1 MIGQQILRLV
11 DGFSFAVLLLAQSV
25 CHRAE
30 NALLSLLLLV
40 MLWRLARGVEES
52 FFILR
57 DLGRLTRVSD
67 DLLEVRSC
75 MLVLPD
81 KLLVYG

>member
-30 NALLSLLLLV
+30 NALLSLLLV
-40 MLWRLARGVEES
+40 MLWRLARGIEES

>member
-30 NALLSLLLLV
+30 NALLSLLLV

-75 MLVLPD
+75 VLVLPD
-81 KLLVYG
+81 ELLVYG

>member
-30 NALLSLLLLV
+30 NALLSLLLV
-40 MLWRLARGVEES
+40 MLWRLVRGVEES

-75 MLVLPD
+75 VLVLPD
-81 KLLVYG
+81 ELLVYG

>member
-30 NALLSLLLLV
+30 NALLSLLLV